1 MEKINFGNNQE
12 PAINDTNLNQMQT
25 NIENDI
31 NTRAKITSITD
42 CNNIS
47 LEQKFNISIYS
58 TKSLNSPTL
67 ANGVM
72 FSFVPNQDY
81 IYQLALVGS
90 NPTELYTRTKH
101 TGTWG
106 NWQGTR
112 WKEDAVIDSTNNTIT
127 IPISWN
133 DLQEISVRALGTD
146 QGSFGYVTI
155 PKKLWHNDGAYN
167 LDINCFDSGG
177 TYKGYKRLKVTAK
190 NTDNFVITMSGN
202 AGSVMVVY
210 R

>member
-1 MEKINFGNNQE
+1 MEKINFVNNQE

-67 ANGVM
+67 ANGVI

-90 NPTELYTRTKH
+90 NPTELYTRTKYV
-101 TGTWG
+101 GVWE
-106 NWQGTR
+106 NWRGTR
-112 WKEDAVIDSTNNTIT
+112 WKEDAVINSTNNTIT
-127 IPISWN
+127 IPVAWD
-133 DLQEISVRALGTD
+133 DLQEIALRVLGTD
-146 QGSFGYVTI
+146 KGSFGYLTI
-155 PKKLWHNDGAYN
+155 PRQLWHNNGAYE
-167 LDINCFDSGG
+167 LQINCFDYNGNF
-177 TYKGYKRLKVTAK
+177 KGYKQFKVTTK
-190 NTDNFVITMSGN
+190 NTNNFVITMSGN
-202 AGSVMVVY
+202 ADGVLVLY
-210 R
+210 K

>member
-1 MEKINFGNNQE
+1 MEKINFVNNQE

-25 NIENDI
+25 NIENEI
-31 NTRAKITSITD
+31 NTRAKITSI
-42 CNNIS
+42 
-47 LEQKFNISIYS
+47 
-58 TKSLNSPTL
+58 
-67 ANGVM
+67 A
-72 FSFVPNQDY
+72 
-81 IYQLALVGS
+81 
-90 NPTELYTRTKH
+90 
-101 TGTWG
+101 
-106 NWQGTR
+106 
-112 WKEDAVIDSTNNTIT
+112 WKENAVIDNTNNKIT

-146 QGSFGYVTI
+146 KGSFGYVTI

-177 TYKGYKRLKVTAK
+177 IYKGYKRLKVTAK
-190 NTDNFVITMSGN
+190 NTDNFVITMSGT